1 MSAGLYSGVSGLAL
15 GTGLYKNVS
24 GLWGGASGLIDGFAG
39 TSPFSGASLY
49 LNFLAGAPLDSRVT
63 FSRGT
68 NATLVD
74 STGKVTYAPANLLTY
89 SQEIGG
95 TNWLSDD
102 VTVALNSIA
111 APNGTLTASTI
122 TDTVTNSDHRTIS
135 GGTNPSFTASV
146 SYTLSVYVK
155 NNTRNFVQLAF
166 GTAAFGAT
174 AYANFDVTTGVVG
187 TVGSGT
193 TASITAV
200 GSGWYRC
207 AITAPATA
215 TASTSIFFALITS
228 ATAVRAELYAGTGSS
243 LYVWGA
249 QLEPVT
255 YQTTPSTYNVTTTA
269 AYYGPRFDYDPVTL
283 APKGL
288 LIEEARTN
296 LFTYSDQFDNAAWT
310 KANATIT
317 ANTTASP
324 DGTTNADKLVEDT
337 ATSVHTVATGSITAT
352 ANSFY
357 AFTIYAKASG
367 RDFIQINFSNLIL
380 SGNVWDVDLA
390 ANTITFVS
398 AGAGWSNVAGSITN
412 AGNGWRRISVSGQVG
427 ATISAVGVTVRL
439 ASSPSTISYTGNGT
453 SGAFLYGAQLEAGA
467 FATSYIPTVAS
478 QVTRSADVATMTGT
492 NFSSWYNA
500 SEGSFVSSYEASP
513 NTYTTYV
520 AASNGVVAQNSM
532 HMDNDGS
539 GNMRVAYYSGSS
551 AVALLTFGAVGTI
564 NAVNNIATAYKVNDF
579 AASRNGG
586 PVATDTAGAVPV
598 GVNRL
603 NIGADPSGAAVN
615 VSNTHIRS
623 IAYYNTRLPNAQL
636 QALTA
641 PSMVTTLSL
650 DFINGVYDA

>member
-1 MSAGLYSGVSGLAL
+1 MRRLRTRLRTAGSGPFPGSALFINFSAGS
-15 GTGLYKNVS
+15 T
-24 GLWGGASGLIDGFAG
+24 
-39 TSPFSGASLY
+39 
-49 LNFLAGAPLDSRVT
+49 LDSRVT

-74 STGKVTYAPANLLTY
+74 STGKITYAPANLLLQ
-89 SQEIGG
+89 SQDFD
-95 TNWLSDD
+95 TASWSKTRTTVTANA
-102 VTVALNSIA
+102 TVA
-111 APNGTLTASTI
+111 PDGTSTADKLVEDTTASST
-122 TDTVTNSDHRTIS
+122 H
-135 GGTNPSFTASV
+135 FTAQSANYTAGTT
-146 SYTLSVYVK
+146 YTLSVSVK
-155 NNTRNFVQLAF
+155 AAGRNWFDIQLPAALMGTIRNAF
-166 GTAAFGAT
+166 
-174 AYANFDVTTGVVG
+174 FDVSNGTVG
-187 TVGSGT
+187 TVTSGV
-193 TASITAV
+193 TAAIVSI
-200 GSGWYRC
+200 GNGWYRC
-207 AITAPATA
+207 SVKFTP
-215 TASTSIFFALITS
+215 TAS
-228 ATAVRAELYAGTGSS
+228 VGTGSAFLLANADNS
-243 LYVWGA
+243 ISYTGDGTSGIFIWGA

-255 YQTTPSTYNVTTTA
+255 YQTTPSTYNVTTSA

-283 APKGL
+283 AAKGL

-478 QVTRSADVATMTGT
+478 TVTRSADVATMTGT
-492 NFSSWYNA
+492 NFSSWYNQ
-500 SEGSFVSSYEASP
+500 SEGTLFADASTLRP
-513 NTYTTYV
+513 
-520 AASNGVVAQNSM
+520 
-532 HMDNDGS
+532 
-539 GNMRVAYYSGSS
+539 S
-551 AVALLTFGAVGTI
+551 AVSTVNFITMASDGTTSERTQIGFSDATIFAGARDGGVLQADILSAITIAQPCKAAL
-564 NAVNNIATAYKVNDF
+564 AYRVNDF
-579 AASRNGG
+579 AASFNGG
-586 PVATDTAGAVPV
+586 TVGTDTLGTLPTVD
-598 GVNRL
+598 RL
-603 NIGADPSGAAVN
+603 TIGSGWTG
-615 VSNTHIRS
+615 SNFQLNGHIRQ